1 MKVMNPVLPGF
12 NPDPSLVRV
21 GDDYYI
27 ATSTFEWFPGIC
39 IHHSK
44 DLVNWE
50 ILSYA
55 LTDETKFDIKGMD
68 TACGI
73 WAPNLTY
80 DNGTF
85 YLIYTIVY
93 TNRHRFKDTHNF
105 MVTASDPKGLWSD
118 PIPLNKTGFDPSLF
132 HDPDGTQWLVNMLF
146 DYRLD
151 HKRFGGVGVQQY
163 DPETK
168 KLVGPVYNVFKGS
181 DTIRY
186 GTEGQCVQIMEK
198 KQNVGKGSGIQEKMA
213 TVVTAFS
220 RTT

>member
-80 DNGTF
+80 DL
-85 YLIYTIVY
+85 LIYFMSFKNSLDHLLLRNFLSACFDHDNFLSGRSYSQGHFRYLSLGRSRVDNKLTI
-93 TNRHRFKDTHNF
+93 
-105 MVTASDPKGLWSD
+105 
-118 PIPLNKTGFDPSLF
+118 NKTYLG
-132 HDPDGTQWLVNMLF
+132 
-146 DYRLD
+146 
-151 HKRFGGVGVQQY
+151 
-163 DPETK
+163 ET
-168 KLVGPVYNVFKGS
+168 PP
-181 DTIRY
+181 
-186 GTEGQCVQIMEK
+186 
-198 KQNVGKGSGIQEKMA
+198 
-213 TVVTAFS
+213 
-220 RTT
+220 